1 MLLKYETASSME
13 EDSIIDQHWSYR
25 SKIPP
30 VQERSVRPF
39 WSVMIPTY
47 HCARFLRQTLESV
60 LAQDPGPEMMQ
71 IAVVDDC
78 SMLDDPAAVVA
89 EVASGRVAFYRQPRN
104 VGHIKNFE
112 TCLRRARGKVV
123 HLLHGDDYVLDGFY
137 HKLQQAFETQP
148 HIGAAFCRQI
158 FMDDAGNWAAYSPL
172 EQPESGILDNG
183 LERLALEQ
191 RIMAP
196 SIVVRRDVY
205 ERLGGF
211 DSRLICTEDWEM
223 WVRIAAEYPIWY
235 ETEPLAAYRMHSDSN
250 TGRHVRNG
258 DDMRY
263 TRMAIKIFTTYLPHA
278 KAAEVSSKARETYAL
293 SALDMAYSLFLK
305 GDLTAVGLQ
314 VREAIFLSYSPKVI
328 QRLGRL
334 LLRAGRVGLQE
345 MIRR

>member
-1 MLLKYETASSME
+1 MKEVSN
-13 EDSIIDQHWSYR
+13 IDQSWSYR

-30 VQERSVRPF
+30 VPERTVRPF

-60 LAQDPGPEMMQ
+60 IAQDPGPEMMQ
-71 IAVVDDC
+71 IEVVDDR
-78 SMLDDPAAVVA
+78 SIIDDPAAVVA
-89 EVASGRVAFYRQPRN
+89 EVAPGRVAFYRQSRN
-104 VGHIKNFE
+104 VGHTKNFE

-137 HKLQQAFETQP
+137 HKLQQAFEIQP
-148 HIGAAFCRQI
+148 EIGAAFCRQI
-158 FMDDAGNWAAYSPL
+158 FMDDAGNWKAYSPL
-172 EQPESGILDNG
+172 EQPESGILNNG

-191 RIMAP
+191 RIMTP
-196 SIVVRRDVY
+196 SIVVLRDVY

-223 WVRIAAEYPIWY
+223 WVRIAAQYAIWY

-263 TRMAIKIFTTYLPHA
+263 TLMAIEMFGTYLPQG
-278 KAAEVSSKARETYAL
+278 KAGEISRRARETYAI
-293 SALDMAYSLFLK
+293 SALNMAYSLFLK
-305 GDLTAVGLQ
+305 GEFTAMGIQ
-314 VREAIFLSYSPKVI
+314 VREAIRLSYSPRVI
-328 QRLGRL
+328 QQIGHL
-334 LLRAGRVGLQE
+334 LLRAGSSGLQK
-345 MIRR
+345 MIRGERNA